1 MDEPSAPNAEWM
13 ARVFEATKNWGRWGA
28 EDEAGALNAITPAM
42 RAAAAALVRDGVAVS
57 CARELPVEPSVEN
70 PRPAQHHMLVA
81 GDVASSLV
89 PGIGATMDY
98 IGVAFHGMAT
108 SHVDALCHIAVDGKL
123 YNGFPVTDVKSNGA
137 RRGSIMVARDGI
149 VGRGVLLDVP
159 RQRGVEWL
167 EPGER
172 IGPDDLERAEAA
184 AGLRV
189 GEGDILLVATGRDA
203 RRAARGPWDPN
214 REGLAGLD
222 ARCIPWLHERGVA
235 VLGSDGVSDGL
246 PGGTIPGWPLP
257 LHQCCLVGM
266 GVHLLDNLALA
277 ELAAACAQR
286 RRWAFL
292 FTVAPLR
299 VAGGTGSPV
308 NPIALF

>member
-1 MDEPSAPNAEWM
+1 MGEAAPSPEWM
-13 ARVFEATKNWGRWGA
+13 EKVFEATRNWRRWGA
-28 EDEAGALNAITPAM
+28 DDEAGALNFITPE
-42 RAAAAALVRDGVAVS
+42 RRRAAAALVRDGVAVS
-57 CARELPVEPSVEN
+57 CARELPVEPSIEN

-81 GDVASSLV
+81 GDAAESVM
-89 PGIGATMDY
+89 PGFGATMDY

-108 SHVDALCHIAVDGKL
+108 SHIDALCHVAVGGRI
-123 YNGFPVTDVKSNGA
+123 YNGFAVGEVLSTGA

-149 VGRGVLLDVP
+149 VGRGVLLDLP
-159 RQRGVEWL
+159 RLRGVAWL

-172 IGPDDLERAEAA
+172 VLPAELERAEAA
-184 AGLRV
+184 AKLRV

-203 RRAARGPWDPN
+203 RRARHGPWDPN
-214 REGLAGLD
+214 AVGLAGLD
-222 ARCIPWLHERGVA
+222 ARCVPWLHERRIA
-235 VLGSDGVSDGL
+235 VLGSDGVSDAL
-246 PGGTIPGWPLP
+246 PGGVIPGWPIP
-257 LHQCCLVGM
+257 IHQCCLVGM

-277 ELAAACAQR
+277 ELAAACAAR
-286 RRWAFL
+286 ERWEFL

>member
-1 MDEPSAPNAEWM
+1 MSQPSAPTQTWM
-13 ARVFEATKNWGRWGA
+13 EKVFEETKNWGRWGA
-28 EDEAGALNAITPAM
+28 EDEAGALNFITPKL

-57 CARELPVEPSVEN
+57 CARELPVEPSIEN
-70 PRPAQHHMLVA
+70 PRPAHHHMLVA
-81 GDVASSLV
+81 GDVADSLV

-108 SHVDALCHIAVDGKL
+108 SHIDALCHIAVNGML
-123 YNGFPVTDVKSNGA
+123 YNGFPISDVKSDGA

-149 VGRGVLLDVP
+149 AGRGVLLDIP
-159 RQRGVEWL
+159 RLRGAAWL

-172 IGPDDLERAEAA
+172 ILPEELERAEAA

-189 GEGDILLVATGRDA
+189 GEGDLLLVATGRDA

-214 REGLAGLD
+214 AEGLAGLD
-222 ARCIPWLHERGVA
+222 ARCVPWLYERRIS
-235 VLGSDGVSDGL
+235 VLGSDGVSDAL
-246 PGGTIPGWPLP
+246 PPGAVPGWPLP

-277 ELAAACAQR
+277 ELAAACAER
-286 RRWAFL
+286 KRWQFL
-292 FTVAPLR
+292 LTVAPLR